1 MNTNSRKLTWSL
13 IAILGLI
20 SGCDS
25 VPPSINEPIETT
37 AETLPTM
44 AEGTMNHQ
52 QHMNHGDMDHGHLDL
67 GPADENYD
75 LRFIDAMIPH
85 HEGAIIMAQEVLAK
99 SDRPELQNLAAEII
113 QAQASEI
120 AQMRE
125 WRQGWYPDAPDTPMA
140 WNNQMNHMME
150 MSPQQISAMRMD
162 MDLGQADDEFDRR
175 FLKAMIPHHEGALV
189 MAKDLQEK
197 SDRPEMQSLA
207 EDILTSQEA
216 EIAQMEAWLKEW

>member
-1 MNTNSRKLTWSL
+1 MRKFMNANFRKSTWSL

-20 SGCDS
+20 AGCDS
-25 VPPSINEPIETT
+25 VPPSIEEPIEITG
-37 AETLPTM
+37 ETVPT
-44 AEGTMNHQ
+44 
-52 QHMNHGDMDHGHLDL
+52 MDHGGMDHADMDL

-85 HEGAIIMAQEVLAK
+85 HEGAIIMAQEVLGK
-99 SDRPELQNLAAEII
+99 SERPELQNLAVEII
-113 QAQASEI
+113 QAQATEI

-125 WRQGWYPDAPDTPMA
+125 WRQAWYPDAPDTPMA
-140 WNNQMNHMME
+140 WDNQMNHMIE

-162 MDLGQADDEFDRR
+162 MDLGEADDEFDRR
-175 FLKAMIPHHEGALV
+175 FLQAMIPHHEGALV

-216 EIAQMEAWLKEW
+216 EIDQMEAWLKEW

>member
-25 VPPSINEPIETT
+25 VPSSINEPIETT

-44 AEGTMNHQ
+44 AEGTMDHQ
-52 QHMNHGDMDHGHLDL
+52 QHMNHGDMDHAHLDL

-125 WRQGWYPDAPDTPMA
+125 WRQAWYPDAPDTPMA
-140 WNNQMNHMME
+140 WDNQMNHMME

-175 FLKAMIPHHEGALV
+175 FLQAMIPHHEGALV

-216 EIAQMEAWLKEW
+216 EIDQMEAWLKEW